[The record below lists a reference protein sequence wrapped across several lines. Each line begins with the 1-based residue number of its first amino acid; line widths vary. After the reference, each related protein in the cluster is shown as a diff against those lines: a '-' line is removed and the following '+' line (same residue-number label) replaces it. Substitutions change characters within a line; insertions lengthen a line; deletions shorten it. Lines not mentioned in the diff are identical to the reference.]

1 MRLRAHHLL
10 CILGFRGLG
19 YDEKFIKGMTKVIQ
33 KIRDN
38 PNLEIKLIEECD
50 DICSVCP
57 FNVEGFCKN
66 EAIGSEEKVKE
77 KDRRIAEK
85 LDLEIGNL
93 VTIKEILNLIKQKIK
108 PDDLSVICR
117 DCPWLKMGYCEEGL
131 EKIDNFLTRKI
142 KLENRN
148 NL

>member
-19 YDEKFIKGMTKVIQ
+19 YDEKFIKKMESVIQ
-33 KIRDN
+33 RIKEHPDLGI
-38 PNLEIKLIEECD
+38 EIIKECD
-50 DICSVCP
+50 NICAACP
-57 FNVEGFCKN
+57 FNVEGFCRN
-66 EAIGSEEKVKE
+66 EVVGGEEAVRG
-77 KDRRIAEK
+77 KDQVVVER
-85 LDLEIGNL
+85 LEL
-93 VTIKEILNLIKQKIK
+93 KKRKKYSLKEILNLIKKKIK
-108 PDDLSVICR
+108 RDDLSVICK

-131 EKIDNFLTRKI
+131 EKIDNFLTGKT